1 MIKFLIGPVL
11 MGVGYAAGS
20 FYGASSEQVVH
31 KNVSVTYAGV
41 EAALAGVR
49 DSGTT
54 SFEGGTPMPYTLSV
68 DHTLDRQLLLHLS
81 FDGRQ
86 GAEAEL
92 DFTPQ
97 NGGEDTLVTARV
109 HGDHEVLRSALAGT
123 NRARLAY
130 APDWMLNLAMR
141 PLLQQLATQ
150 IEQGK
155 SGGDALAGWSPSD
168 AEAQWE
174 SQLTPE
180 QRGQVAQWQQYQATR
195 PALDPNADSGR
206 GADGVAER

>member
-1 MIKFLIGPVL
+1 MLKFLIGPVL
-11 MGVGYAAGS
+11 VGVGYGAGS
-20 FYGASSEQVVH
+20 YYGATSEQLVH
-31 KNVSVTYAGV
+31 KDVSVTYAGV
-41 EAALAGVR
+41 ESALAGVR

-54 SFEGGTPMPYTLSV
+54 SFEGGTPMPYTLTI
-68 DHTLDRQLLLHLS
+68 DHQLDQKLLLHLS

-97 NGGEDTLVTARV
+97 NNGQDTLVTAKV
-109 HGDHEVLRSALAGT
+109 HGDHEVLRTALAGT
-123 NRARLAY
+123 NRAKLAY

-141 PLLQQLATQ
+141 PLLQQLARQ
-150 IEQGK
+150 IEQGR
-155 SGGDALAGWSPSD
+155 SGGEALAGWSPAE
-168 AEAQWE
+168 AEAQWD

-195 PALDPNADSGR
+195 PALDTSADAEHSANG
-206 GADGVAER
+206 GAER